1 MVATVDFA
9 QLSLQDALDLAILV
23 EDEAQERYLE
33 FADQMEEHH
42 TPEAA
47 RFFAIMARNEQKHG
61 EELRTRR
68 HALFGVLPPRVQ
80 RSQLWDVEAP
90 DYDKARA
97 FMSARQA
104 MQVALASEKK
114 AYEFFVRALPHIGD
128 VEVRTLFEE
137 LRDEEVTHQS
147 LVREAMRALP
157 PERPDDPGD
166 YEDPP
171 VAH

>member
-9 QLSLQDALDLAILV
+9 HLSLQDALDLAILV
-23 EDEAQERYLE
+23 EEEAQERYLE

-61 EELRTRR
+61 EDLRTRR
-68 HALFGVLPPRVQ
+68 RALFGVLPPRVK

-97 FMSARQA
+97 FMPARQA

-114 AYEFFVRALPHIGD
+114 AYEFFVRALPHIAD
-128 VEVRTLFEE
+128 AEVRMLFEE

-147 LVREAMRALP
+147 LVREAMHALP